1 MTPRTIWAV
10 VNSLCFY
17 TKKLSFYF
25 SHTHIWIRN
34 ISHWFLLIDCSIER
48 KFQPIKWPLKKA
60 SDLSKETAY
69 LAVCSEPEHA
79 GNVHSIDSKMSSVV
93 DPLLSTVT
101 LDLLR
106 PKETLGNPEEHFRKV
121 SLYGCS

>member
-1 MTPRTIWAV
+1 MSLLYFYTAK
-10 VNSLCFY
+10 LCFY
-17 TKKLSFYF
+17 F
-25 SHTHIWIRN
+25 SSAHIWIRN
-34 ISHWFLLIDCSIER
+34 ISYWFLLIDCSIEWE
-48 KFQPIKWPLKKA
+48 FQPIRWPLKKA

-69 LAVCSEPEHA
+69 LAVCSEPRHA
-79 GNVHSIDSKMSSVV
+79 GNVHSIGSKMSSVV

-121 SLYGCS
+121 SLC